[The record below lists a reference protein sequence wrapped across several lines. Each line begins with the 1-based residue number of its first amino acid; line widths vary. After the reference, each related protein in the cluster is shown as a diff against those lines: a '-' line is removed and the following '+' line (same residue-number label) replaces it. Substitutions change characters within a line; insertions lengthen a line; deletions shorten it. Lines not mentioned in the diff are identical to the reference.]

1 MKQHQ
6 VILSIGSNKG
16 NRLHN
21 IESCINLIHK
31 EVATVVKTSK
41 LYETPSWGFQGEA
54 FYNCAVLVH
63 TYKKAEDIL
72 GEILEIEKELGR
84 VRSQSGIY
92 EDRTLDIDIIAFD
105 DQIIE
110 TQDLQIPHPRMEGR
124 LFVLQ
129 PLHDIFPDYIHPKS
143 KKSLKQ
149 LIQDCTDSSEF
160 KVVSNLGNPL
170 EKYPLTK
177 LNHLVIEGNIGAGKT
192 TLATKISEDFNA
204 KLLLEGFADNPFL
217 PMFYEDQARYAFP
230 LEMSFLA
237 DRYQQL
243 SDDLTQLD
251 LFKSF
256 TVTDYYIF
264 KSLIFSRVTLQD
276 EEYRLYHKVFD
287 IMYKEIPKPDVYVYL
302 YQNTEQLLENIKKRG
317 RSYEQEIPSDYLER
331 INQGYLDYLR
341 QQKDLNVLILDVS
354 DKDFVV
360 NQEDYLS
367 ILESITTS
375 IS

>member
-6 VILSIGSNKG
+6 VILSIGSSQG
-16 NRLHN
+16 DRLCN
-21 IESCINLIHK
+21 IESGISLIHNK
-31 EVATVVKTSK
+31 IATIIKTSK
-41 LYETPSWGFQGEA
+41 LYETPSWGFQGSA
-54 FYNCAVLVH
+54 FYNCAVLIH
-63 TYKKAEDIL
+63 TYKKPEIIL
-72 GEILEIEKELGR
+72 SEILEIERELGR
-84 VRSQSGIY
+84 VRSNSKDYQ
-92 EDRTLDIDIIAFD
+92 DRTLDIDIIAFND
-105 DQIIE
+105 EVIE
-110 TQDLQIPHPRMEGR
+110 TAQLQVPHPRMEGR

-129 PLHDIFPDYIHPKS
+129 PLHDILPDYIHPKT

-149 LIQDCTDSSEF
+149 LLEDCKDSSEF
-160 KVVSNLGNPL
+160 KVVGNLKNPL

-243 SDDLTQLD
+243 SDELTQLD

-276 EEYRLYHKVFD
+276 EEYRLYHKIFD
-287 IMYKEIPKPDVYVYL
+287 IMYKEITKPDLYVYL
-302 YQNTEQLLENIKKRG
+302 YQNTQQLLENIKKRG

-354 DKDFVV
+354 DKDFVA
-360 NQEDYLS
+360 NHYDYLA
-367 ILESITTS
+367 ILDE
-375 IS
+375 ISNRI

>member
-6 VILSIGSNKG
+6 VILSIGSNQG
-16 NRLHN
+16 NRLYH
-21 IESCINLIHK
+21 IENGINLIHK
-31 EVATVVKTSK
+31 KVATVVKTSK

-54 FYNCAVLVH
+54 FYNCAILVH
-63 TYKKAEDIL
+63 TYKKAEEIL
-72 GEILEIEKELGR
+72 RELLEIERESGR
-84 VRSQSGIY
+84 IRLESEGYQS
-92 EDRTLDIDIIAFD
+92 RTLDIDIIAFD

-110 TQDLQIPHPRMEGR
+110 TQILQIPHPRMQER

-129 PLHDIFPDYIHPKS
+129 PLKDIFPDYTHPKT
-143 KKSLKQ
+143 KKTIRQ
-149 LIQDCTDSSEF
+149 LVQDCQDSGEF
-160 KVVSNLGNPL
+160 KVVSELKNPL
-170 EKYPLTK
+170 ENYRFTQF
-177 LNHLVIEGNIGAGKT
+177 NHLVIEGNIGAGKT

-217 PMFYEDQARYAFP
+217 PMFYEDQTRYAFP

-264 KSLIFSRVTLQD
+264 KSLIFSRVTLEE
-276 EEYRLYHKVFD
+276 EEYRLYQKIFD
-287 IMYKEIPKPDVYVYL
+287 IMYKEIPKPDL
-302 YQNTEQLLENIKKRG
+302 YIYMYQETEQLLQNIRKRG
-317 RSYEQEIPSDYLER
+317 RSYEQEIPSDYLEK

-354 DKDFVV
+354 DKDFVAH
-360 NQEDYLS
+360 QEDYLW
-367 ILESITTS
+367 ILEWIANA
-375 IS
+375 IN

>member
-16 NRLHN
+16 NRLYH
-21 IESCINLIHK
+21 IKSCISLIHK
-31 EVATVVKTSK
+31 KVATVVKTSK

-54 FYNCAVLVH
+54 FYNCAILVH

-72 GEILEIEKELGR
+72 REILEIEKELGR
-84 VRSQSGIY
+84 VRSQSANY
-92 EDRTLDIDIIAFD
+92 ENRTIDIDIITFD

-110 TQDLQIPHPRMEGR
+110 TQNLQIPHPRMQER

-129 PLHDIFPDYIHPKS
+129 PLKDIFPDYIHPKT
-143 KKSLKQ
+143 KKTIKQ
-149 LIQDCTDSSEF
+149 LVQDCTDSGEF
-160 KVVSNLGNPL
+160 KVVSELKNPL
-170 EKYPLTK
+170 ENYPLAQ

-264 KSLIFSRVTLQD
+264 KSLIFSRVTLEE
-276 EEYRLYHKVFD
+276 EEYRLYQKIFD
-287 IMYKEIPKPDVYVYL
+287 IMYKEIPKPDLYIYL
-302 YQNTEQLLENIKKRG
+302 YQETEQLLQNIKKRG
-317 RSYEQEIPSDYLER
+317 RSYEQEIPSDYLEK

-354 DKDFVV
+354 DKDFVA
-360 NQEDYLS
+360 NQEDYLW
-367 ILESITTS
+367 ILDR
-375 IS
+375 ISEKTI